1 MPFSRVVN
9 SGVIKT
15 QRHHPP
21 SIETYFNQAKP
32 YSDIKV
38 LLNIFDSLGMS
49 PYSVIADTDPMSHGD
64 GSISNVVGIRYPFA
78 PEMEE
83 RYGGM
88 ASNGKKWS
96 ELTDDEIEQEIDQK
110 GDELS
115 RVSDKIALDVDEVS
129 VSQLFW
135 YESSVLFSN
144 DYEDFLND
152 RTAIQSTG
160 LSEATLRKATE
171 GRGRPESGFNAL
183 DAGSDSV
190 DGTRRGHEETREG
203 GTRDLSVSDERGQ
216 HQRITTE
223 EQYRALLGEGEKFD
237 LKTFNDLQT
246 AYEQIDAIASIQKH
260 ALPAEFTSIRE
271 GVRRASEHV
280 ELIAQIEADR
290 KIQLASDQYE
300 NGWIAPPPDI
310 NPNAPKEFSQGAL
323 DDAEIRR
330 IPVDA
335 RAEADHLNLEEFPT
349 ALDRARTESFRN
361 SRSQRQAGHPK
372 CGERGSTVYRR
383 ETQPLDRTAQHDV
396 GGSGSG
402 ETPTMDVGGHG
413 GYDSGL
419 RLLSRGTR
427 STK

>member
-1 MPFSRVVN
+1 MPSLAPANPQDSVPNTRVVN
-9 SGVIKT
+9 SDETKT

-64 GSISNVVGIRYPFA
+64 GSMSNVVGIRYPFV

-83 RYGGM
+83 WYGGT

-115 RVSDKIALDVDEVS
+115 DLAEKIGLDVDEVS

-144 DYEDFLND
+144 DYEGFLNGRSRD
-152 RTAIQSTG
+152 QSTG
-160 LSEATLRKATE
+160 LTETALRRTTE

-260 ALPAEFTSIRE
+260 TLPAEFTSIRE

-280 ELIAQIEADR
+280 ERIAQIEADR
-290 KIQLASDQYE
+290 KIQLA
-300 NGWIAPPPDI
+300 
-310 NPNAPKEFSQGAL
+310 
-323 DDAEIRR
+323 
-330 IPVDA
+330 
-335 RAEADHLNLEEFPT
+335 
-349 ALDRARTESFRN
+349 
-361 SRSQRQAGHPK
+361 
-372 CGERGSTVYRR
+372 
-383 ETQPLDRTAQHDV
+383 
-396 GGSGSG
+396 
-402 ETPTMDVGGHG
+402 
-413 GYDSGL
+413 
-419 RLLSRGTR
+419 
-427 STK
+427 